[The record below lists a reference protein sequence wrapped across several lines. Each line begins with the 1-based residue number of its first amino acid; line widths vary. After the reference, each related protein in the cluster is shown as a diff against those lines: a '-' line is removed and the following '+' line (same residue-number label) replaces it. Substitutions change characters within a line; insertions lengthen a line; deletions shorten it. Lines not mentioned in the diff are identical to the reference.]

1 MRTDFFQGSWPG
13 VVPNPRV
20 ETTVALRPWAEEND
34 DEVSVARLERRP
46 TVMQYKAITSIG
58 IITLGLAACSTPNR
72 THDHSPAFLGAVLT
86 ATLGVCSRDLFEKP
100 FRLKTENGRV
110 IDVGDG
116 GGFAGP
122 TLVDLDGDGDR
133 DLVVGQ
139 FNYGHFRLYRNI
151 GTEAEPVYAKHE
163 FLRAGNELASVPMG

>member
-1 MRTDFFQGSWPG
+1 MH
-13 VVPNPRV
+13 
-20 ETTVALRPWAEEND
+20 
-34 DEVSVARLERRP
+34 
-46 TVMQYKAITSIG
+46 YKAIPSVV
-58 IITLGLAACSTPNR
+58 IIALALAACSTPNR
-72 THDHSPAFLGAVLT
+72 TPGFSEAFLT
-86 ATLGVCSRDLFEKP
+86 ALLSASSGVCPADLFEKP
-100 FRLKTENGRV
+100 FRLETEDGRV

-139 FNYGHFRLYRNI
+139 FDYGRFRVYRNI

-163 FLRAGNELASVPMG
+163 FLRVGSELASVPMG